1 VSVPVPDPTTLER
14 TVNVATPL
22 LVFCGDEVRRT
33 VWPVPEVFEKLT
45 E

>member
-1 VSVPVPDPTTLER
+1 MVVAVER

-22 LVFCGDEVRRT
+22 VVFCGDEVSRT
-33 VWPVPEVFEKLT
+33 VPAFPDVFEKLT